1 MAVYLRRLSQNVQ
14 NFKHGDTDFPDFSLN
29 KDSKEENGIDMAGL
43 ISALNQVN
51 HAVVTKLQSYE
62 NIKTDLE
69 DL

>member
-1 MAVYLRRLSQNVQ
+1 MQ
-14 NFKHGDTDFPDFSLN
+14 NFKHGDTDFPEFNLN

-62 NIKTDLE
+62 NIKNDLE